1 MCSTNKLNIRKKF
14 INIDREKYGTIDNIT
29 NKESYSND
37 IISELENLDESEKIK
52 IKNDLKLL
60 EYDGIFYYYSIDKN
74 IKNLKEVLD
83 I

>member
-29 NKESYSND
+29 NKDSYSND
-37 IISELENLDESEKIK
+37 IMSELENLDESEKIK

>member
-1 MCSTNKLNIRKKF
+1 MCSTNKLNVRKKF

>member
-29 NKESYSND
+29 NKDSYSND
-37 IISELENLDESEKIK
+37 IIPELENLDESEKIK

>member
-74 IKNLKEVLD
+74 ISNLKEVLD

>member
-29 NKESYSND
+29 NKDSYSND
-37 IISELENLDESEKIK
+37 IIPELENLDESEKIK

-60 EYDGIFYYYSIDKN
+60 SATFSIC
-74 IKNLKEVLD
+74 
-83 I
+83 

>member
-1 MCSTNKLNIRKKF
+1 MCSTNKLNIWKKF

-29 NKESYSND
+29 NKDSYSND
-37 IISELENLDESEKIK
+37 IIPELENLDESEKIK

>member
-14 INIDREKYGTIDNIT
+14 INIDKEKYGTIDNIT
-29 NKESYSND
+29 NKDSYSND
-37 IISELENLDESEKIK
+37 IIPELENLDESEKIK

>member
-1 MCSTNKLNIRKKF
+1 MCSTNKSNIRKKF

-29 NKESYSND
+29 NKDSYSND
-37 IISELENLDESEKIK
+37 IIPELENLDESEKLK
-52 IKNDLKLL
+52 INNDLKLL

>member
-29 NKESYSND
+29 NKDSYSND

-52 IKNDLKLL
+52 IKNYLKLL

>member
-29 NKESYSND
+29 NNDSYSND
-37 IISELENLDESEKIK
+37 IIPELENLDESEKIK

>member
-29 NKESYSND
+29 DKDSYSND

-60 EYDGIFYYYSIDKN
+60 EYDGIFYYYSIEKN
-74 IKNLKEVLD
+74 ISNLKEVLD

>member
-29 NKESYSND
+29 NKDSYSND
-37 IISELENLDESEKIK
+37 VIPELENLDESEKIK

>member
-1 MCSTNKLNIRKKF
+1 LCSTNKLNIRKKF

-29 NKESYSND
+29 NKDSYSND
-37 IISELENLDESEKIK
+37 IMSELENLDESEKIK